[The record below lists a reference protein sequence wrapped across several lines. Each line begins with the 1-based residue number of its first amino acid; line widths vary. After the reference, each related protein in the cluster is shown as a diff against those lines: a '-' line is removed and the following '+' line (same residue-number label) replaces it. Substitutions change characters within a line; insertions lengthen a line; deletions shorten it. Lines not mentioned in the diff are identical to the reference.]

1 MNKTRPCLKDFL
13 KASRRCLKTEDK
25 PSLDIT
31 LRMIDSAIDFM
42 CQNDGDR
49 IARKFLFLTASY
61 HLFWLNQTSLD
72 ITLRMIDSA
81 INFMCQ
87 NDRKFFL
94 TAIFT
99 AAVMGAFLDFLNANF
114 DPLYF

>member
-49 IARKFLFLTASY
+49 IARKLFLTAS
-61 HLFWLNQTSLD
+61 
-72 ITLRMIDSA
+72 
-81 INFMCQ
+81 
-87 NDRKFFL
+87 
-94 TAIFT
+94 FT
-99 AAVMGAFLDFLNANF
+99 VAVMEVFSFDFKNLNPNF
-114 DPLYF
+114 DLHFFDCEV

>member
-49 IARKFLFLTASY
+49 IARKFFLTAS
-61 HLFWLNQTSLD
+61 
-72 ITLRMIDSA
+72 
-81 INFMCQ
+81 
-87 NDRKFFL
+87 
-94 TAIFT
+94 FT
-99 AAVMGAFLDFLNANF
+99 AAVMEAFLDILTTNYE
-114 DPLYF
+114 PLITLIWPN

>member
-49 IARKFLFLTASY
+49 IARKFFLTAS
-61 HLFWLNQTSLD
+61 
-72 ITLRMIDSA
+72 
-81 INFMCQ
+81 
-87 NDRKFFL
+87 
-94 TAIFT
+94 FT
-99 AAVMGAFLDFLNANF
+99 AAGMGAFLNFLDTNF
-114 DPLYF
+114 DPFFLAAKYDPFF

>member
-42 CQNDGDR
+42 CQNDGDG
-49 IARKFLFLTASY
+49 IALEFFLTAS
-61 HLFWLNQTSLD
+61 
-72 ITLRMIDSA
+72 
-81 INFMCQ
+81 
-87 NDRKFFL
+87 
-94 TAIFT
+94 FT
-99 AAVMGAFLDFLNANF
+99 AAVMGAFLDFLIANF
-114 DPLYF
+114 DPFFLTARYDPFFRQPRVLNHFFDRKI

>member
-49 IARKFLFLTASY
+49 IARKFLV
-61 HLFWLNQTSLD
+61 
-72 ITLRMIDSA
+72 
-81 INFMCQ
+81 
-87 NDRKFFL
+87 DRKF
-94 TAIFT
+94 
-99 AAVMGAFLDFLNANF
+99 
-114 DPLYF
+114 